1 MRHNNETHRES
12 PDSERSHD
20 RGHRGHARHHHQHH
34 HHHDPGGFGRGPHR
48 RGGWGGPGFR
58 GERGGRR
65 AGRGDIRA
73 AVITLL
79 AEEPMHG
86 YQIIQELAE
95 RSGGAWRPS
104 PGSIYPALQ
113 LLQDEGLVTA
123 DERDGKRVFTLTEA
137 GRTEAASRADG
148 PTPWEAAARGEGSDV
163 AALRQLAEQL
173 LGAVAQVASAGTPA
187 QIETAKTLLGSTRRD
202 LYRLLAD
209 DTDA

>member
-1 MRHNNETHRES
+1 MRHNNHIQHDA
-12 PDSERSHD
+12 PDRQRSHD
-20 RGHRGHARHHHQHH
+20 RGHHGAPSRHH
-34 HHHDPGGFGRGPHR
+34 HHHDEPGFGRGGR
-48 RGGWGGPGFR
+48 GRGGRGGWGGPGFR

-65 AGRGDIRA
+65 AGRGDVRA

-123 DERDGKRVFTLTEA
+123 EEKDGKRVFTLTEA
-137 GRTEAASRADG
+137 GRADAASRADG
-148 PTPWEAAARGEGSDV
+148 PTPWEAAARGEGSDF
-163 AALRQLAEQL
+163 AALRQLAHQL
-173 LGAVAQVASAGTPA
+173 IAAVGQVAEAGTPA
-187 QIETAKTLLGSTRRD
+187 QIEAAKALITATRRD
-202 LYRLLAD
+202 LYRILAE
-209 DTDA
+209 DTDS